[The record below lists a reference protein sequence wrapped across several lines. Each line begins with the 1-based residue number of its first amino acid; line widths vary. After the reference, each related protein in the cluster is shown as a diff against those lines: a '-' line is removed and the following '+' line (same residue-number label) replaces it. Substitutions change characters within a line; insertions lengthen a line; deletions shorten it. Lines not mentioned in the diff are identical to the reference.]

1 MTNKK
6 AYFAT
11 ANTCKGF
18 ISYYDYVINE
28 AKRVYIIK
36 GAPGCGKSTFM
47 RKIGE
52 ELLMEGFEIDFIYS
66 PLDINAVDG
75 IFIHEIDIAV
85 VNGSYPNL
93 IDPKYPGAV
102 ERILNFGDYWDIDY
116 LREKKDEIK
125 YYFDEIDKH
134 FKIFYDYLAKAK
146 LIHDRWEVEYL
157 KGMNFKKADEI
168 TEDLIKSVII
178 NRIDKT
184 AKEWH
189 RFAGALTPQGQLS
202 FYDELT
208 KQIKNK
214 YIVKGRPGTGKST
227 MTKKVAKAALQNGYS
242 VEYYHCSFD
251 PDSIDMIII
260 PELSFA
266 LLDGTAPH
274 EFEPEN
280 NDKTIDMFECID
292 KDIVHEDEEPI
303 KSIGLDYIKEIEK
316 AKFIYR
322 KIYELNCELEKYYIN
337 AIDFND
343 VNALRIRITDTI
355 KSLKSKSGS
364 GTVTYYS

>member
-116 LREKKDEIK
+116 LREKKMK
-125 YYFDEIDKH
+125 
-134 FKIFYDYLAKAK
+134 
-146 LIHDRWEVEYL
+146 
-157 KGMNFKKADEI
+157 
-168 TEDLIKSVII
+168 
-178 NRIDKT
+178 
-184 AKEWH
+184 
-189 RFAGALTPQGQLS
+189 
-202 FYDELT
+202 
-208 KQIKNK
+208 
-214 YIVKGRPGTGKST
+214 
-227 MTKKVAKAALQNGYS
+227 
-242 VEYYHCSFD
+242 
-251 PDSIDMIII
+251 
-260 PELSFA
+260 
-266 LLDGTAPH
+266 
-274 EFEPEN
+274 
-280 NDKTIDMFECID
+280 
-292 KDIVHEDEEPI
+292 
-303 KSIGLDYIKEIEK
+303 
-316 AKFIYR
+316 
-322 KIYELNCELEKYYIN
+322 
-337 AIDFND
+337 
-343 VNALRIRITDTI
+343 
-355 KSLKSKSGS
+355 
-364 GTVTYYS
+364 